1 MRTTC
6 DLAPLQGST
15 IGLDTFFRDTPEAI
29 KPCRIAIAGSA
40 GSTVRQMGARPA
52 AQARTILSSSTN
64 RLSPTASTAVEVI
77 YPRRKPMAIK
87 DLIPWNNRGREI
99 GVHRG
104 AEAHP
109 FLTLHRE
116 MNRMFD
122 DVFRGFDLAPFAS
135 ARAFDGLG
143 WPQIDVD
150 ETDKELRITAELP
163 GLDEKDVSLEIANG
177 VLSISGEKKSET
189 EDKDRR
195 FSERYYGRF
204 ERRIPLEDVEEGK
217 ALASFKNGILTV
229 TIPKSG
235 EAKQNVR
242 RIPINQST

>member
-1 MRTTC
+1 L
-6 DLAPLQGST
+6 DLLLKPG
-15 IGLDTFFRDTPEAI
+15 GLFLFFSCRDAH
-29 KPCRIAIAGSA
+29 G
-40 GSTVRQMGARPA
+40 RQASGLGANDLVV
-52 AQARTILSSSTN
+52 IN
-64 RLSPTASTAVEVI
+64 EPTALDGIHAVEVI

-104 AEAHP
+104 TEANP

-122 DVFRGFDLAPFAS
+122 DVFRGFELAPFAS
-135 ARAFDGLG
+135 ARAFEGLG

-150 ETDKELRITAELP
+150 ENDKELRVTAELP
-163 GLDEKDVSLEIANG
+163 GLDEKDVSLEMANG

-204 ERRIPLEDVEEGK
+204 ERRIPLEDVDEGK
-217 ALASFKNGILTV
+217 AQASFKNGILTV
-229 TIPKSG
+229 TIPKSA

-242 RIPINQST
+242 RIPINRSS

>member
-1 MRTTC
+1 
-6 DLAPLQGST
+6 
-15 IGLDTFFRDTPEAI
+15 
-29 KPCRIAIAGSA
+29 
-40 GSTVRQMGARPA
+40 
-52 AQARTILSSSTN
+52 
-64 RLSPTASTAVEVI
+64 
-77 YPRRKPMAIK
+77 MAIK
-87 DLIPWNNRGREI
+87 DLISWNNRGREV

-122 DVFRGFDLAPFAS
+122 DVFRGFDLAPFGS

-150 ETDKELRITAELP
+150 ETDKEVRVTAELP
-163 GLDEKDVSLEIANG
+163 GLDEKDVSLEIASG

-217 ALASFKNGILTV
+217 AQASFKNGILTV